1 MFTYHQISAC
11 NNIVGDSI
19 YRITDMSIRVE
30 TFESEIGEVHD
41 AMKLLTGMLNDVQRN
56 LKVFSSHHDNNN
68 VGQEGFRDLE
78 GRMEKLERFCD
89 SSGSQLTHIK
99 HIYSDNTFILTCV
112 TFRQMKG
119 SKHFRNIVDII
130 SYLKNISSTIK
141 YHGKAIMDADQ
152 QVSNAWCIYVLSYEE
167 YGISSLVCLYV
178 CIFLCL
184 FLPSLQ
190 HTQVRVLMERY

>member
-1 MFTYHQISAC
+1 MISLAFVQKLKKVCGIRNLSRSSKEFKVCVYVDGRNRIFTYHQISAC

-89 SSGSQLTHIK
+89 SSGS
-99 HIYSDNTFILTCV
+99 
-112 TFRQMKG
+112 
-119 SKHFRNIVDII
+119 
-130 SYLKNISSTIK
+130 
-141 YHGKAIMDADQ
+141 
-152 QVSNAWCIYVLSYEE
+152 
-167 YGISSLVCLYV
+167 
-178 CIFLCL
+178 
-184 FLPSLQ
+184 
-190 HTQVRVLMERY
+190 